1 MRILVTGATGFI
13 GQRLVPALVEAGHE
27 VRAMTR
33 KPESYAGKG
42 TPIAGD
48 VDDIGSLAKAMEGC
62 DLVYY
67 LIHAIGRSDVG
78 THDGKVAKG
87 LGLAAAALG
96 VHQIVYLGGLGSS
109 DDSLSTHLQSRRD
122 VETALGEAGTPVTV
136 LRAALVLGEGSLS
149 WEILKQLVEK
159 LLVLPTGPWKS
170 TRVQPIGVADAV
182 AYLVGV
188 GGCEAA
194 YDQVYD
200 IGGPEVM
207 TYGELLERT
216 GAAMGKSRLV
226 FGLPVLPSVL
236 ASIGIRVLTDVN
248 GGEAATLVHSL
259 SNDVVVQDDAITR
272 LVPRDLLGF
281 EDQVRAALKGA

>member
-1 MRILVTGATGFI
+1 MRILVTGASGFI
-13 GQRLVPALVEAGHE
+13 GSRLVPALVAQGHE

-33 KPESYAGKG
+33 RPETYTGPG
-42 TPIAGD
+42 EPVAGD
-48 VDDIGSLAKAMEGC
+48 VDDIGSLARAMEGC

-78 THDGKVAKG
+78 THDEAVATD

-96 VHQIVYLGGLGSS
+96 VQQIVYLGGLGDD

-122 VETALGEAGTPVTV
+122 VEAALGSSDVPVTV

-159 LLVLPTGPWKS
+159 LPVLPTGPWKR

-194 YDQVYD
+194 YGQTYD

-216 GAAMGKSRLV
+216 GAAMGKSRV
-226 FGLPVLPSVL
+226 VVGLPLLPSML
-236 ASIGIRVLTDVN
+236 ASLGIRVLTDVD
-248 GGEAATLVHSL
+248 GDDAATLVHSL
-259 SNDVVVQDDAITR
+259 SNDVVVHDDAITR
-272 LVPRDLLGF
+272 LLPRDLLGF
-281 EDQVRAALKGA
+281 EDQVRAALRGA